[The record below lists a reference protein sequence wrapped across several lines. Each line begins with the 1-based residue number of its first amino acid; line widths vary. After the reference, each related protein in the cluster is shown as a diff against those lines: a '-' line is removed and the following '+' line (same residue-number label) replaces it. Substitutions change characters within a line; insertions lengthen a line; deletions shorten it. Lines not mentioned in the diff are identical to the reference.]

1 MNFRWPVKTALLLTV
16 VIFIAAYGITTCTG
30 MMDSFMGFF
39 HHYAAIAANY
49 HWFLADLVRSFPY
62 TIWIVGTLNV
72 FALLYALMNHDY
84 SCRRLDRI

>member
-1 MNFRWPVKTALLLTV
+1 MEFRWPVKTSLVLTI
-16 VIFIAAYGITTCTG
+16 VIFVAAYLLNVYTG
-30 MMDSFMGFF
+30 AMDSFMGFF
-39 HHYAAIAANY
+39 HHYAAVAANY

-84 SCRRLDRI
+84 DKKRLD